1 MISALLFDVD
11 GVLVDSE
18 DISIEIGIEF
28 FRTLGYSLE
37 KKDFFPH
44 LGIGE
49 ATFFSGP
56 ARDNGISFSLADAS
70 AFFKERYPQIIEKKD
85 IALPGARDLLEK
97 AKKAGFK
104 IAVASSAPRWKVI
117 ANVNAIGFPVSFFDA
132 FISGEDILRN
142 KPFPDIYALSMIRL
156 GVGGEDAVVFED
168 SRGGIR
174 AGKSAD
180 IFTVGLKTTISEE
193 DAYSSGADVVIDD
206 LSAIPSFSSR
216 EELSAFF
223 TSADKE
229 KALLFRAKSAIGNA
243 YCEYSSFPVAAA
255 VLSESGKIY
264 AGVNVE
270 NSSYGATICAER
282 SATLSM
288 IAREGK
294 KKIEKVLVYTKDK
307 RPTPPCGMCL
317 QFLSEFSSEGTEFI
331 LCTESG
337 LSERHKFSEL
347 YPNAFRLEK

>member
-104 IAVASSAPRWKVI
+104 IAVASSAP
-117 ANVNAIGFPVSFFDA
+117 
-132 FISGEDILRN
+132 ISGEDILRN